1 MDIDIETIIEN
12 AYTDEWEIRSI
23 LKKHNLKQIGEGSS
37 RIVLDYDEN
46 TVIKVAYNNLGLV
59 QNQFEY
65 ETYSKNKR
73 QRLAKIFNHSSSFK
87 YLISEKC
94 KSLNSFGWIHPAK
107 LLYFVT
113 RFCTINDVAKEL
125 PMAPDDF
132 VTSVFDNIVKL
143 KNTITICNVA
153 DIGTRDQIG
162 INNKK
167 QFVLLDY
174 GADENIMR
182 KYYW

>member
-1 MDIDIETIIEN
+1 MDIDIKTILEN
-12 AYTDEWEIRSI
+12 TCTDEWDIRSI
-23 LKKHNLKQIGEGSS
+23 LKKYNLKPIGEGSS

-46 TVIKVAYNNLGLV
+46 TVIKVAYNNLGLI
-59 QNQFEY
+59 QNEFEY

-94 KSLNSFGWIHPAK
+94 ESLNSFGWIHPAK
-107 LLYFVT
+107 LLCFIN
-113 RFCTINDVAKEL
+113 RFCTINDVYKEL

-143 KNTITICNVA
+143 KNTITICNLA
-153 DIGTRDQIG
+153 DTGTRDQFG
-162 INNKK
+162 INIKK

-174 GADENIMR
+174 GADEKIMR